1 MRTSEGEPKEIQS
14 KQKEIRSLQMEM
26 EGEPEGII
34 NKLKEIGVINNGSN
48 KSTSQN
54 PTDQS

>member
-48 KSTSQN
+48 KSTS
-54 PTDQS
+54 